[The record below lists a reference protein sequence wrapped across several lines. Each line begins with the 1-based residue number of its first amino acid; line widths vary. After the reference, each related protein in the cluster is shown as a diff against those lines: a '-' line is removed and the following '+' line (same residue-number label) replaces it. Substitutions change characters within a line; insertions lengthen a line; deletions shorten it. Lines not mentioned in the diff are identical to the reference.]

1 MFIEGLGSASV
12 ANGVL
17 RLETLAR
24 DARGEDRPNGEIQI
38 PVTRVIAIAE
48 SLQNLIERIRA
59 ESNQSAEQAQQP

>member
-12 ANGVL
+12 VNGVL

-24 DARGEDRPNGEIQI
+24 DARGEDRPNGEILI

-48 SLQNLIERIRA
+48 SLQNLIEQIRA
-59 ESNQSAEQAQQP
+59 ESNQSAEKAQQA